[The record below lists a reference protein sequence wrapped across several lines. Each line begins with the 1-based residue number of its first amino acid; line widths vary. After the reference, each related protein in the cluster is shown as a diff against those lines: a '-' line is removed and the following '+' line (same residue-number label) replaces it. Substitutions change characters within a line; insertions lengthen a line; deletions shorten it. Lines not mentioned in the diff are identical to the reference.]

1 MPAKIIVLANQKGGA
16 GKTNVAVHL
25 AGTCV
30 RHGYKTLLIDADP
43 QGTATKWVSQA
54 EEGAAHKIRV
64 MGLAMAGQKIG
75 QEVKQYVDDYDLIIA
90 DCPPA
95 VDSPIPQVMLMIADL
110 ALVPIIPNP
119 GDLWAATDLL
129 EMAERIQGPNP
140 GLQIR
145 IVASNVRANLGMTKV
160 ALANMAGM
168 RSSAPL
174 LKAALHQRAA
184 YVEAMLAGDSVHY
197 FGSSAKAAITELE
210 ALYAE
215 VMSVLHLP
223 RNRK

>member
-1 MPAKIIVLANQKGGA
+1 MTAKIIILANQKGGA

-25 AGTCV
+25 AGSCV
-30 RHGYKTLLIDADP
+30 RHGHKTLLIDADP

-54 EEGAAHKIRV
+54 EEGAPHKIRV
-64 MGLAMAGQKIG
+64 MGLAMAGQKIA
-75 QEVKQYVDDYDLIIA
+75 QEVKQYVEDYDLIIA

-145 IVASNVRANLGMTKV
+145 IVASNVRPNLSMTKV
-160 ALANMAGM
+160 ALANMATM
-168 RSSAPL
+168 RASAPL
-174 LKAALHQRAA
+174 MKSALHQRAS
-184 YVEAMLAGDSVHY
+184 YVESMLAGDSVHY
-197 FGSSAKAAITELE
+197 FGSSAKTAIAEVE
-210 ALYAE
+210 ALYNE
-215 VMSVLHLP
+215 VMQVLKIS
-223 RNRK
+223 RKRK

>member
-1 MPAKIIVLANQKGGA
+1 MAAKIIILANQKGGA

-25 AGTCV
+25 AGSCV

-54 EEGAAHKIRV
+54 EEGAPHKIRV

-110 ALVPIIPNP
+110 ALVPVSRIR
-119 GDLWAATDLL
+119 ATCGQPPTCWKWRN
-129 EMAERIQGPNP
+129 AFRGP
-140 GLQIR
+140 IR
-145 IVASNVRANLGMTKV
+145 ACKSASWLRTC
-160 ALANMAGM
+160 
-168 RSSAPL
+168 APIS
-174 LKAALHQRAA
+174 R
-184 YVEAMLAGDSVHY
+184 
-197 FGSSAKAAITELE
+197 
-210 ALYAE
+210 
-215 VMSVLHLP
+215 
-223 RNRK
+223 